1 LHIGVFFG
9 LVLLILFS
17 TDRLVE
23 IENSEENE
31 AEDVIIFNLLF
42 NLFKPPDSTT
52 SSPMPSSASK
62 FLEKI

>member
-1 LHIGVFFG
+1 MHIGVFFG